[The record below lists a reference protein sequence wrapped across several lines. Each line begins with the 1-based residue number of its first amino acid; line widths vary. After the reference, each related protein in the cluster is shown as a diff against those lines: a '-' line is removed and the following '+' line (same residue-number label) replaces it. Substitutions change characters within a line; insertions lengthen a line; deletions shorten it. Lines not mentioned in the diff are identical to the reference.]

1 MNFEMNSR
9 RRHVNDNSTFIE
21 MTLPRLPGIA
31 QPLLGSRHDHIPLAW
46 SRRRFLDP
54 FACRLRRRQHSR
66 RQSSDA
72 SGEQPA
78 AVAKLADI
86 EMNADTS
93 YLTAEER
100 EVANLL
106 IQVAELINPIYL
118 RQASADNPR
127 IRDEIAAK
135 NDPALLARFDQMMGP
150 WDEMDEDKPFFGSA
164 GAAGR
169 RGLLSRRT

>member
-1 MNFEMNSR
+1 MITSR
-9 RRHVNDNSTFIE
+9 WLGAAAALSILSLVACDAANQ
-21 MTLPRLPGIA
+21 PG
-31 QPLLGSRHDHIPLAW
+31 
-46 SRRRFLDP
+46 
-54 FACRLRRRQHSR
+54 
-66 RQSSDA
+66 QSSDA
-72 SGEQPA
+72 SGGQPA

-86 EMNADTS
+86 EMAADTS

-118 RQASADNPR
+118 RQAAADNPR

-150 WDEMDEDKPFFGSA
+150 WDEMEEDKPFFGSSRT
-164 GAAGR
+164 AGR
-169 RGLLSRRT
+169 RGLLSRGPDQGAVRRLSRQASGRGRGADQSLHGGQAAGG